1 MTDRVRITADTEF
14 EVPEPLDL
22 ETVHLRDLAFVLDVE
37 LDGDEVT
44 SCTIDLEELV
54 QAMTLY
60 SSMEKHR
67 HGWRRRQ

>member
-1 MTDRVRITADTEF
+1 MSDRVRITEDTEF
-14 EVPEPLDL
+14 TVPEPLDL
-22 ETVHLRDLAFVLDVE
+22 ETVHLRDLAFVLDAE
-37 LDGDEVT
+37 IEGDEVT
-44 SCTIDLEELV
+44 RCTLDLEELV